1 MIIARSVFDEI
12 VAHAQEMQPLECC
25 GILVGHGDRIT
36 RVVAARNLEA
46 SPTRYL
52 IDPRDHI
59 RARRQAR
66 EAGEEILGFYH
77 SHPASPPVPSARD
90 VSEASYPDCV
100 WLIVGLS
107 GGVEARL
114 FTIAEGRS
122 QPVTLTV
129 EQVPP

>member
-1 MIIARSVFDEI
+1 VIIARGALDEI
-12 VAHAQEMQPLECC
+12 VAHARDMQPLECC
-25 GILVGHGDRIT
+25 GILIGRGDRIT
-36 RVVAARNLEA
+36 RAVAAQNLEA
-46 SPTRYL
+46 SPTCYL

-66 EAGEEILGFYH
+66 EAGDEILGFYH

-90 VSEASYPDCV
+90 ISEASYADCV

-107 GGVEARL
+107 GEAEARL
-114 FTIAEGRS
+114 FTIADGRS
-122 QPVTLTV
+122 FPVALMV